1 MTIYVYTREKG
12 LLLVVA
18 HQKRKKRAPENNTLD
33 KMPGGGP
40 IIYYLR
46 PVSQIIQKIVLTL
59 CKSHPPIHNV
69 NMSNES
75 TFL

>member
-59 CKSHPPIHNV
+59 CKSHSPV
-69 NMSNES
+69 Y
-75 TFL
+75 T